1 MTPVE
6 KIFESIQSM
15 NQNDFIDW
23 LLANKQN
30 LIEDDKMYL
39 HRRQEPS
46 EQSASAQMGEGGS
59 GVHGDIHL
67 GSSPTENIGGT
78 T

>member
-1 MTPVE
+1 MTPAE
-6 KIFESIQSM
+6 KIFESLNQM

-30 LIEDDKMYL
+30 LIEDDKM
-39 HRRQEPS
+39 RMRGRQESS
-46 EQSASAQMGEGGS
+46 EQSTSAQMGERRGT
-59 GVHGDIHL
+59 VHCDIYFS
-67 GSSPTENIGGT
+67 SSPTENLSGT

>member
-6 KIFESIQSM
+6 KIFESMQSM

-30 LIEDDKMYL
+30 LIEDDKMHL
-39 HRRQEPS
+39 RERQESS
-46 EQSASAQMGEGGS
+46 EQSSSTQVGERR
-59 GVHGDIHL
+59 
-67 GSSPTENIGGT
+67 
-78 T
+78 

>member
-6 KIFESIQSM
+6 KIFESLKSM

-30 LIEDDKMYL
+30 LIEDDKM
-39 HRRQEPS
+39 RMRGRQEPS
-46 EQSASAQMGEGGS
+46 EQSASAQMGK
-59 GVHGDIHL
+59 
-67 GSSPTENIGGT
+67 GGT
-78 T
+78 RDNPYICI